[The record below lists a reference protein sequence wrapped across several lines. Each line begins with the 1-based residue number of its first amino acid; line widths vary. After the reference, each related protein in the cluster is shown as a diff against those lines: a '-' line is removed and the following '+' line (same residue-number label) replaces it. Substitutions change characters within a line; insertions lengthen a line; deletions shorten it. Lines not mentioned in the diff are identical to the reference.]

1 MIGLDLTGKL
11 LSTLS
16 AILWTGAIIAF
27 KRAEETPPVQLNLV
41 KNVVAVALF
50 GITLPIAG
58 VAWFGPADSRTW
70 VITITSGI
78 IGLGLGDVL
87 FFAALN
93 RLGAGLSAIVESLY
107 SPFVFILSVAFLG
120 EPITASLIFGTV
132 LVVTGLIV
140 VADPSKSKTLTHSQ
154 IIAGMSLG
162 ALSMLSMAVG
172 VVMIKPVLAGHNVLW
187 VIFWRAVAGGV
198 VMAVWLI
205 ARREHPRKWVIRRD
219 QWTPILAG
227 TVLGTYLATCA
238 WLYGMKYT
246 TATAA
251 AILNQLS
258 TFFTLILAAVWL
270 SEPITKRKAL
280 AAAVAFCGGA
290 ILLAGSTTP

>member
-1 MIGLDLTGKL
+1 MMGQDLAGKL

-16 AILWTGAIIAF
+16 ALLWTGAIISF
-27 KRAEETPPVQLNLV
+27 KRAEHTPPVQLNLV
-41 KNVVAVALF
+41 KNVVAVGLF
-50 GITLPIAG
+50 GLTLPIAG
-58 VAWFGPADSRTW
+58 VSWIGPADLRTW
-70 VITITSGI
+70 GITIASGV

-107 SPFVFILSVAFLG
+107 SPFVFVLSVAFLG
-120 EPITASLIFGTV
+120 EPATASLIFGTV

-140 VADPSKSKTLTHSQ
+140 VADPSKSKTITRAQ
-154 IIAGMSLG
+154 MVAGMILG
-162 ALSMLSMAVG
+162 TLSMLSMAVG

-198 VMAVWLI
+198 MMAVWLV
-205 ARREHPRKWVIRRD
+205 ARGTHPQKWSIRRD
-219 QWTPILAG
+219 QWVPVLSG

-290 ILLAGSTTP
+290 IILAGSPTP